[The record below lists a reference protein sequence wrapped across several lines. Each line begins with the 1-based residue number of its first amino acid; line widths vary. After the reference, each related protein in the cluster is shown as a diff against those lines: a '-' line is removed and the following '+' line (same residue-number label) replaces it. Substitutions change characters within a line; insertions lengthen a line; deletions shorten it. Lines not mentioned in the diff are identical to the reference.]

1 MAPRVWLITGSSTG
15 FGAEFVKAL
24 LASGDKVIATAR
36 NTSSIEH
43 FKEAGAS
50 ILKLDLTSR
59 QSEFDKLAETAIG
72 IHGGVDV
79 VVNNAGYPHF
89 GTIEDDGPEDW
100 NKVFQTHVFGPLG
113 VARAFLPHFRSKN
126 NGTFVFM
133 GSIAAWGGL
142 PTLGA
147 YCSSKAAL
155 RGAVEALG
163 METKPLGTKT
173 LLVEPGFFRTEFLNE
188 KNAVFVHTKIDDYKT
203 LVDGQYAMFK
213 GAHHKQPG
221 DPAKGVASIIDV
233 IKSDVAGGE
242 FPVFLALGD
251 DALDAIRKK
260 CNATLEL
267 LEKWADKSSN
277 MSF

>member
-1 MAPRVWLITGSSTG
+1 M
-15 FGAEFVKAL
+15 
-24 LASGDKVIATAR
+24 
-36 NTSSIEH
+36 
-43 FKEAGAS
+43 
-50 ILKLDLTSR
+50 DL
-59 QSEFDKLAETAIG
+59 
-72 IHGGVDV
+72 
-79 VVNNAGYPHF
+79 
-89 GTIEDDGPEDW
+89 
-100 NKVFQTHVFGPLG
+100 
-113 VARAFLPHFRSKN
+113 
-126 NGTFVFM
+126 
-133 GSIAAWGGL
+133 
-142 PTLGA
+142 
-147 YCSSKAAL
+147 
-155 RGAVEALG
+155 GAVEALG
-163 METKPLGTKT
+163 METKPLGIKT